1 MYKIKLNGEILHNVD
16 TKSAYRLS
24 AGQISEEVSQIPSFS
39 FTVPVGN
46 PMFTREFHDRTDLIT
61 VINTATGE
69 TEFEGNLLSHELSMD
84 GGGRLCKKCVA
95 EGFMGYL
102 CDSIQ
107 MYRNYRNTRPVDFLI
122 ELLDNHNRQV
132 SSEKQIK
139 MGQCNI
145 DNSDYA
151 RSKTTAYRNT
161 LEEIKVNLIERI
173 GGEIQ
178 IRRTNGILYL
188 DYLERIGVECSTPI
202 ELAKNIKTLDVK
214 TDSSNIITRLIPLG
228 AQLESGESAER
239 LTIESVN
246 GGIPYIDDEEAI
258 ARFGIIVGTAE
269 FDDITLPENLI
280 KSGREYLKNNN
291 RISKAYAAQVLDLS
305 VLDKSKQ
312 SIRCGNTYPFK
323 HSIFKLDEPLR
334 VMKRTVDI
342 YKPWSPTIQIGDKTE
357 KITDIATRT
366 TQLIEYEMPKQ
377 KIDILTAAKATAS
390 ALIKS
395 GFKGHVVANDEEV
408 CIMDTPD
415 KSTATKVWR
424 WTMGG
429 FGYSKNGYDGDYE
442 TAITMD
448 GAIVADFITAGVLRG
463 IEILNGDG
471 TFHVLPDGSVVASAI
486 QIKGGSVN
494 IKTNTEE
501 ENVIS
506 LGCGSYHGSFS
517 PYILT
522 YFNVGGGK
530 TIISSSGIFGY
541 FDHQDNNSQTFTIQ
555 AATGDFHTA
564 GSIYAAGNVSAN
576 DLYFSRDG
584 ASTSLNGTITAFNG
598 EFESIRGQIQT
609 IFETLDFIT
618 GGTG

>member
-107 MYRNYRNTRPVDFLI
+107 MYRNYRNTRPIDFLI

-132 SSEKQIK
+132 SPEKQIQI
-139 MGQCNI
+139 GVCNI

-161 LEEIKVNLIERI
+161 LEEIKVNLIDRI

-178 IRRTNGILYL
+178 IRRTKGILYL
-188 DYLERIGVECSTPI
+188 DYLERIGEECSTPI

-228 AQLESGESAER
+228 TQLESGESAER

-291 RISKAYAAQVLDLS
+291 RIRKAYAAQVLDLS
-305 VLDKSKQ
+305 VLDKSRQ
-312 SIRCGNTYPFK
+312 SVRCGNTYPFR
-323 HSIFKLDEPLR
+323 HGIFKVDEPLR

-486 QIKGGSVN
+486 KILGGTVN

-517 PYILT
+517 PYMLT

-530 TIISSSGIFGY
+530 TIVSATGFFGY

-555 AATGDFHTA
+555 SATGDFHTA
-564 GSIYAAGNVSAN
+564 GSIYAAGNVSAG

-618 GGTG
+618 GGAG

>member
-1 MYKIKLNGEILHNVD
+1 MDNSGRMY
-16 TKSAYRLS
+16 
-24 AGQISEEVSQIPSFS
+24 
-39 FTVPVGN
+39 
-46 PMFTREFHDRTDLIT
+46 
-61 VINTATGE
+61 
-69 TEFEGNLLSHELSMD
+69 
-84 GGGRLCKKCVA
+84 KKCVA
-95 EGFMGYL
+95 EGFLGYL
-102 CDSIQ
+102 CDSTQ
-107 MYRNYRNTRPVDFLI
+107 MYKNYQDTRPVDFLAEI
-122 ELLDNHNRQV
+122 LQRHNQQV
-132 SSEKQIK
+132 GSEKQIQ
-139 MGQCNI
+139 MGVCDI
-145 DNSDYA
+145 DNSNYT
-151 RSKTTAYRNT
+151 RSKTTAYRTT
-161 LEEIKVNLIERI
+161 LEEIKVNLIDRI

-188 DYLERIGVECSTPI
+188 DYLEQIGVECSETV
-202 ELAKNIKTLDVK
+202 ELAKNIKSLDVK
-214 TDSSNIITRLIPLG
+214 TDSTNIITRLIPLG

-246 GGIPYIDDEEAI
+246 GGIPYIDDEATIEKY
-258 ARFGIIVGTAE
+258 GIIVGTAE

-291 RISKAYAAQVLDLS
+291 RIRRAYEAQVLDLS

-323 HSIFKLDEPLR
+323 HKIFAVNEPLR
-334 VMKRTVDI
+334 VMKRSVDI
-342 YKPWSPTIQIGDKTE
+342 YKPYSPTIQIGDKTE

-366 TQLIEYEMPKQ
+366 AQLIEYELPKQ

-463 IEILNGDG
+463 LEIINGDG
-471 TFHVLPDGSVVASAI
+471 TFHVLPDGTVVASAI
-486 QIKGGSVN
+486 NILGGSVKIQTHSEEDN
-494 IKTNTEE
+494 I
-501 ENVIS
+501 IS
-506 LGCGSYHGSFS
+506 LSCGNLYASFS
-517 PYILT
+517 PYALT
-522 YFNVGGGK
+522 YFEQGSRK
-530 TIISSSGIFGY
+530 TILGANGIFGY
-541 FDHQDNNSQTFTIQ
+541 SNFLDNNSQTFTIQ
-555 AATGDFHTA
+555 SATGNFHTA
-564 GSIYAAGNVSAN
+564 GNVYAS
-576 DLYFSRDG
+576 DLHFSRDG
-584 ASTSLNGTITAFNG
+584 EYASVNGTVTAINS
-598 EFESIRGQIQT
+598 EFESIRGQIRT

-618 GGTG
+618 GGAG